1 MFMVRWATTAHAN
14 DRWAA
19 IFTLAADALI
29 GVLEVI
35 LYHMCFSGRLND
47 IVLIEPADAVVPALR
62 EL

>member
-1 MFMVRWATTAHAN
+1 MVQWATTTHAN

-19 IFTLAADALI
+19 TCTLVVDALI

-35 LYHMCFSGRLND
+35 LYHMCFSSRLNSV
-47 IVLIEPADAVVPALR
+47 VLIEPADAVVPALR